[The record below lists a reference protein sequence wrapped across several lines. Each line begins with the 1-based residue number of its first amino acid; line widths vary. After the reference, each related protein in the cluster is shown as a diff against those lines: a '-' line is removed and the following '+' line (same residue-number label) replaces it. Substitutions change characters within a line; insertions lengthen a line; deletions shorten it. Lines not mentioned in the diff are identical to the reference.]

1 LLHKLRREIVFDFI
15 KDNLGCK
22 AEDIVEGLKAHL
34 SRMTIYDI
42 LTELEKEKII
52 VNQKPNRR
60 DNSYYPNKE
69 NQFVILKEEIRE
81 FRNSFSILLLNS
93 KSNAKFINTLSIIN
107 SELHLMSDKRIK
119 TKNLVLN
126 EKKNFDKA
134 SSVYLERYELLNE
147 TFDILLRISKFGE
160 LKSNEHFDKK
170 PIYKVPD
177 EEYLHIK
184 YAVKKVRSYILKA
197 DDLLKRYEDCIK
209 ETSFV
214 CLILWAIYLFHLFVS
229 SVTLKSVTRLSSITV
244 NKDILVKLNKE
255 ILEEVIEINS
265 ELTTF
270 LSLIK
275 MINASN
281 FFESIFNL
289 SVDQK
294 MVISQMIKD
303 YSIFGL
309 QEEIISVLKSLRK
322 LRNFEIHDDMKMID
336 SMTKLCNFVAAAK
349 AVDRKHKND

>member
-1 LLHKLRREIVFDFI
+1 MLHKLRREIVFDFI

-42 LTELEKEKII
+42 LAELENEKII

-81 FRNSFSILLLNS
+81 FRNSFNILLINS

-107 SELHLMSDKRIK
+107 SELDLKPDKKLK

-147 TFDILLRISKFGE
+147 TLDILLRISKFD
-160 LKSNEHFDKK
+160 KFKFNEYFDKN
-170 PIYKVPD
+170 PVYKVPD
-177 EEYLHIK
+177 KEYLHIK
-184 YAVKKVRSYILKA
+184 YAVKQVRSHILKA
-197 DDLLKRYEDCIK
+197 EDLLKRYEDCIK
-209 ETSFV
+209 ETRFM
-214 CLILWAIYLFHLFVS
+214 CLILWAIYLFHMFVS
-229 SVTLKSVTRLSSITV
+229 SITLKSLTRLSSITV

-255 ILEEVIEINS
+255 ILEEVIDINS
-265 ELTTF
+265 ELTIF
-270 LSLIK
+270 LSSTR

-281 FFESIFNL
+281 FFESILDF
-289 SVDQK
+289 SIDQK

-309 QEEIISVLKSLRK
+309 KEEIILVINSLKK
-322 LRNFEIHDDMKMID
+322 IRNFDIHDDMKMIG
-336 SMTKLCNFVAAAK
+336 SMTKLCNLVDSAK
-349 AVDRKHKND
+349 VVDPKAPK